1 MDTSLKRIIAFV
13 IDIVIV
19 SLVVS
24 LLNYLP
30 IDPYKDKYQ
39 EKYKEYT
46 ELIQKNTEEGSQEF
60 KDEIIEVNYEVYKYR
75 TYSSII
81 SAGALILYFGVLQL
95 VLDGQTLG
103 KKIMKIKVVS
113 NKDKKLNFWSY
124 LIRIVVLNNI
134 WLSLLNIGAVYVV
147 SGVKFYYVT
156 YVIGMISSLVYMLN
170 LIMIMFRNDN
180 RGLHDMIAGTKVI
193 DMKEENVVIDTVSEV
208 KEKKESIK
216 EKIKKENSFMTKC
229 CKTFFLD

>member
-95 VLDGQTLG
+95 LLDGQTLG
-103 KKIMKIKVVS
+103 KKIMKIRVVS
-113 NKDKKLNFWSY
+113 NKDKKLNFGSY

-134 WLSLLNIGAVYVV
+134 WLSLLNVGAVYVV

-156 YVIGMISSLVYMLN
+156 YVIGMISSLMYMLN

-180 RGLHDMIAGTKVI
+180 RGLHDMIAGTKVV
-193 DMKEENVVIDTVSEV
+193 DMKEENIVIDTVSEV

-216 EKIKKENSFMTKC
+216 EKSERKNKKRK
-229 CKTFFLD
+229 

>member
-134 WLSLLNIGAVYVV
+134 WLSLLNVGAVYVV

-180 RGLHDMIAGTKVI
+180 RGLHDMLAGTKVI

-216 EKIKKENSFMTKC
+216 EKSERKNKKRK
-229 CKTFFLD
+229 